1 MIYIE
6 INKSE
11 NLEKALKIYKNKI
24 KSTKQTERI
33 RKKQEF
39 VKKSVIKRNMINKA
53 KYKQKFINN
62 D

>member
-6 INKSE
+6 INKGE